1 MELPIFQVDAFTS
14 EPFKGNPAGV
24 CLLETAAPASW
35 MQNVAAEMNVAET
48 AFLVPRPD
56 AAEDAAEFDLRWF
69 TPAAEVPIC
78 GHATLA
84 SAHILYSTGRL
95 RSDATI
101 VFHTLSG
108 VLLASRVDGQI
119 ELDFPS
125 IPIAEGPL
133 SVEARDALGVRP
145 IYAGRTPDR
154 PTRYGN
160 CLVEVE
166 TEQEVREARP
176 DFPKLR
182 NVGFA
187 VILTARASSPGFD
200 FVSRYFAPDVGI
212 DEDPV
217 TGSAHCSLAPHW
229 GAKLGK
235 TSLIGYQASQR
246 GGSVRVT
253 LKGDRVLLSGDAVT
267 VLRGTLDGPE

>member
-24 CLLETAAPASW
+24 CLLETAAPESW
-35 MQNVAAEMNVAET
+35 MQNVAAEMNCAET
-48 AFLVPRPD
+48 AFLVPRRD
-56 AAEDAAEFDLRWF
+56 AVEFDLRWF

-101 VFHTLSG
+101 RFHTLSG
-108 VLLASRVDGQI
+108 VLLARHVDGQI
-119 ELDFPS
+119 ELDFPA
-125 IPIAEGPL
+125 IPIAEVPL
-133 SVEARDALGVRP
+133 SVEVRDALGVRP
-145 IYAGRTPDR
+145 IFAGRTPDR
-154 PTRYGN
+154 PTRDGN
-160 CLVEVE
+160 SLVEVE
-166 TEQEVREARP
+166 TEQEVREAKP
-176 DFPKLR
+176 DFPKLL
-182 NVGFA
+182 NAGYG
-187 VILTARASSPGFD
+187 VILTARASLPGFD

-212 DEDPV
+212 NEDPV
-217 TGSAHCSLAPHW
+217 TGSAHCSLAPYW

-235 TSLIGYQASQR
+235 TSLMGYQASQR

-253 LKGDRVLLSGDAVT
+253 LKGDRVLLGGDAVT